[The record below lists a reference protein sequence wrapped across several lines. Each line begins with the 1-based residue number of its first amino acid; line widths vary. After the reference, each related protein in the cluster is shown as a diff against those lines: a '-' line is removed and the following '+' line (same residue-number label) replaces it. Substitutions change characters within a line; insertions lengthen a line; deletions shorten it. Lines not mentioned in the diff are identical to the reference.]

1 MMGRKAIELNRIC
14 EHCSRPFTAYS
25 RQAKYCSNGCRVSA
39 YKLRHGIPS
48 PDFKQ
53 FKRIP
58 STAELKLIEKINE
71 NKDLANKLDIV
82 QKKILS
88 YQAETDKKYNYMM
101 LIKETTEDDRMF
113 YKHSNNR
120 LLRDNKIPFSTPY
133 SEIKKIIKQLLVD
146 AAKEEFN
153 NAQSMLDEYKRKKE
167 DIEYEIDE
175 NTRSIK
181 SLQKNYAIEEHKA
194 SNKVIT
200 VGELYEKEFDLYH
213 FQHPYSHIFGQPEKC
228 FLAMMYGEKGSGK
241 STFALEFADYFQR
254 QGFGNVLYLSL
265 EEGASYTFVMKA
277 QRNDLTPDITISETN
292 RPEEIKKMAQAY
304 QLIIIDS
311 VNTANLTKEDI
322 ELITSYRRMYN
333 ISFLLLYQA
342 TKAGDYKG
350 DSGIAH
356 ESDIVLEAKYGTIFC
371 EKNRY
376 GNFRDNEYQIR
387 AFINK

>member
-1 MMGRKAIELNRIC
+1 MGRKAVELNRIC
-14 EHCSRPFTAYS
+14 DHCNRPFTAYS

-58 STAELKLIEKINE
+58 STVELKLIDKINE
-71 NKDLANKLDIV
+71 NKSLAKKLNEVNVKIEKYRAEADNKF
-82 QKKILS
+82 K
-88 YQAETDKKYNYMM
+88 EMM
-101 LIKETTEDDRMF
+101 NIKEKPENDTMF
-113 YKHSNNR
+113 HKHSNKA
-120 LLRDNKIPFSTPY
+120 LLRANHINTLGIIPKGLIKDLLLKEA
-133 SEIKKIIKQLLVD
+133 SEKYNQVKSL
-146 AAKEEFN
+146 
-153 NAQSMLDEYKRKKE
+153 LDEYKQNKE
-167 DIEYEIDE
+167 EIELEINE
-175 NTRSIK
+175 NLRNIK
-181 SLQKNYAIEEHKA
+181 SLQKNYEIEEHRA
-194 SNKVIT
+194 NNKVIT

-213 FQHPYSHIFGQPEKC
+213 FSNPYNMIFGQPEKC

-254 QGFGNVLYLSL
+254 QEFGNVLYLSL
-265 EEGASYTFVMKA
+265 EEGASYTFVTKA
-277 QRNDLTPDITISETN
+277 QRNNVTPEITISETN

-322 ELITSYRRMYN
+322 ELIISYRRMYN
-333 ISFLLLYQA
+333 SCFLLLYQA

-356 ESDIVLEAKYGTIFC
+356 EADIVLEAKDGIIFC
-371 EKNRY
+371 QKNRY
-376 GNFRDNEYQIR
+376 GNFRENEYQIR
-387 AFINK
+387 AFYH

>member
-1 MMGRKAIELNRIC
+1 MGRKAVELNRIC
-14 EHCSRPFTAYS
+14 YHCNRPFTAYS
-25 RQAKYCSNGCRVSA
+25 QQAKYCSNGCRVSA

-58 STAELKLIEKINE
+58 STVELKLMEKINE
-71 NKDLANKLDIV
+71 NKTLSEKLDMI

-88 YQAETDKKYNYMM
+88 YQAEADKTYSRVMF
-101 LIKETTEDDRMF
+101 IKEKPENDAMF
-113 YKHSNNR
+113 YKHSNSR
-120 LLRDNKIPFSTPY
+120 LLRDNKIPLLTPRT
-133 SEIKKIIKQLLVD
+133 ELQKIIKGLLVD
-146 AAKEEFN
+146 AAMEEFN
-153 NAQSMLDEYKRKKE
+153 HAKSMLEEYKRNKE
-167 DIEYEIDE
+167 DIDNEISE
-175 NTRSIK
+175 NVRSIK
-181 SLQKNYAIEEHKA
+181 SLQKNYQIEEQKA
-194 SNKVIT
+194 NNKVIT

-213 FQHPYSHIFGQPEKC
+213 FNDPYNLIFGQPEKS

-254 QGFGNVLYLSL
+254 YRFGNVLYLSL
-265 EEGASYTFVMKA
+265 EEGASYTFVLKA
-277 QRNDLTPDITISETN
+277 QRNNVTPEITISETN

-322 ELITSYRRMYN
+322 ELIVSYRRMYN
-333 ISFLLLYQA
+333 SSFLLLYQA
-342 TKAGDYKG
+342 TKGGDYKG

-356 ESDIVLEAKYGTIFC
+356 EADIVLEAKDGRIIC

-376 GNFRDNEYQIR
+376 GNFRENEYQIR
-387 AFINK
+387 AFNQ